1 MSYKDYLNSKNVAF
15 LKDIIRNYMGHVKI
29 TVSGKK
35 KSELIDHIIAHT
47 DYQNGNIVS
56 KASSIQKANVEGT
69 KSPEK
74 KVEKVKMAK
83 TGSSMI
89 SGPKKVVAVA
99 PPKKA
104 VAVAPPK
111 KAVENKQEK
120 LKAEYAELEKK
131 EKETYDEL
139 QKVNKEI
146 HFRTLKSGKNKGKV
160 VNSTD
165 DKIYKKIEKIQA
177 KLKAIRDRMK
187 EVDDQID

>member
-47 DYQNGNIVS
+47 DYQNGSIIS
-56 KASSIQKANVEGT
+56 KASSIQKANVE
-69 KSPEK
+69 K
-74 KVEKVKMAK
+74 KVEK
-83 TGSSMI
+83 
-89 SGPKKVVAVA
+89 KV
-99 PPKKA
+99 
-104 VAVAPPK
+104 VAPPK

-165 DKIYKKIEKIQA
+165 DKVYKKIEKIQA
-177 KLKAIRDRMK
+177 KLKVIRDRMK